1 MRIAIDL
8 GGTNICAAKVEK
20 GKCSDVT
27 SVPCDAKGTEDVVIS
42 QIKELI
48 ATLSTDTP
56 EGIGIGVP
64 SVVDVERGIV
74 YNACNIPSWRE
85 VHLKEKI
92 EDAFGVRTE
101 VNNDC
106 NCFAL
111 GEFLYGAGRGCENI
125 VGITLGT
132 GVGAGVIINGRLY
145 SGCCAGAG
153 EIGSLPFRKSDYE
166 HYCSSLFLN
175 DEYHTTGAE
184 LAARIAAGDT
194 SALAVWDEFG
204 RNLGELIKAILFTY
218 APDAVVI
225 GGGIVA
231 SMKYF
236 EEGMRSSVAEFPYER
251 ISGHCRIVPAQLR
264 EANLLGAASLL
275 D

>member
-1 MRIAIDL
+1 MA
-8 GGTNICAAKVEK
+8 
-20 GKCSDVT
+20 
-27 SVPCDAKGTEDVVIS
+27 SVPCNAKGTEDMVIN
-42 QIKELI
+42 QIRELI
-48 ATLSTDTP
+48 SPLVSENL

-64 SVVDVERGIV
+64 SVVDVEQGIV

-111 GEFLYGAGRGCENI
+111 GEYLYGAGKGCDNM

-132 GVGAGVIINGRLY
+132 GVGAGVIVNGQLY

-153 EIGSLPFRKSDYE
+153 EIGSLPFRSSDYE

-175 DEYHTTGAE
+175 DVYQTTGAE

-194 SALAVWDEFG
+194 SALAVWNEFG

-236 EEGMRSSVAEFPYER
+236 EEGMRASVAEFPYER
-251 ISGHCRIVPAQLR
+251 ISSHCRIVPTMLR

>member
-20 GKCSDVT
+20 GICSEVT
-27 SVPCDAKGTEDVVIS
+27 SIPCNAKGTEDMVIS

-48 ATLSTDTP
+48 SSLSTEKT

-111 GEFLYGAGRGCENI
+111 GEYLYGAGKGCDNM

-132 GVGAGVIINGRLY
+132 GVGAGVIVNGRLY
-145 SGCCAGAG
+145 SGYCAGAG
-153 EIGSLPFRKSDYE
+153 EIGSLPFRSSDYE

-175 DEYHTTGAE
+175 DVYNTNGAE

-194 SALAVWDEFG
+194 SALDVWSEFG
-204 RNLGELIKAILFTY
+204 RNLGELINAILFTY

-236 EEGMRSSVAEFPYER
+236 EESMRATVSGFPYER
-251 ISGHCRIVPAQLR
+251 ISSHCRILPAMLR